1 VNRTFPLPPVGPF
14 ARLLP
19 YLVGGLMPLAF
30 VGFLVIQSASTE
42 LPWPPLLAALVL
54 MPLTGLAIAA
64 AVHGRE
70 VVVHGGRL
78 RVRRWPLPRH
88 FALAALDLAA
98 ARVADL
104 QGEPGLRPM
113 VKLFGSRMPGLSSGW
128 FLTRGRK
135 RAYVLSTTGRCY
147 AALPL
152 RDGRLLLLGVEQPE
166 ALIEALRDE
175 AGRRR

>member
-1 VNRTFPLPPVGPF
+1 MNREFPLPPVGAF

-19 YLVGGLMPLAF
+19 YFVGGLMPLVF
-30 VGFLVIQSASTE
+30 VGFLATQAASAE
-42 LPWPPLLAALVL
+42 LPWPPLLAALVV

-70 VVVHGGRL
+70 VVVHDGRL
-78 RVRRWPLPRH
+78 RVRRWPLPRY
-88 FALAALDLAA
+88 FALAALDLEA
-98 ARVADL
+98 ARVSDPQA
-104 QGEPGLRPM
+104 EPALRPL

-128 FLTRGRK
+128 FLTRERR
-135 RAYVLSTTGRCY
+135 RAYVLSTTSRRY
-147 AALPL
+147 AVLPM

-166 ALIEALRDE
+166 ALVTALRDE

>member
-1 VNRTFPLPPVGPF
+1 MNRTFPLPPAGPF

-19 YLVGGLMPLAF
+19 WLVGGLMPLAF
-30 VGFLVIQSASTE
+30 VGLLATQASSTQ
-42 LPWPPLLAALVL
+42 LPWPPLLAALVM

-70 VVVHGGRL
+70 VVVHDGHL

-88 FALAALDLAA
+88 FELAALDVGA
-98 ARVADL
+98 ARVSDPQA
-104 QGEPGLRPM
+104 EPGLRPM

-135 RAYVLSTTGRCY
+135 RAYVLSTSSRRY
-147 AALPL
+147 AVLPL
-152 RDGRLLLLGVEQPE
+152 RDGRLLLLGVEQPD
-166 ALIEALRDE
+166 ALIAALRDE